1 MSMAHVRWSAVA
13 AWFLVLGSILWLTAS
28 SLSTSSLLLIGIV
41 GVLPPIVLLALSR
54 QESPST
60 AAVIRDVEAGR

>member
-1 MSMAHVRWSAVA
+1 
-13 AWFLVLGSILWLTAS
+13 LLTAS
-28 SLSTSSLLLIGIV
+28 SLSTSSLMLIGIV